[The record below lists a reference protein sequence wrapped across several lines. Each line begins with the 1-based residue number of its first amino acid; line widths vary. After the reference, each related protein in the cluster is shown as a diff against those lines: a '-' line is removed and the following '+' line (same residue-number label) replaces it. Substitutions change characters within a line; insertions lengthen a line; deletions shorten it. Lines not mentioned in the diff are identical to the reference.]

1 MATVFPATDQL
12 PTLKRLGS
20 PFFGSLPV
28 FFNFKVDCLFLFL
41 LSVVSTCVLFC
52 LVLLMDGVPISHFYL
67 QGSSSLGSKTLA
79 RVSKV

>member
-28 FFNFKVDCLFLFL
+28 FFLKIDCLFLFL

-52 LVLLMDGVPISHFYL
+52 LVLLMDGVPIPDFYL
-67 QGSSSLGSKTLA
+67 QGFSSLGSKTLA